1 MIDEPERPV
10 NRASH
15 VVSHPR
21 IGIRKPRIMRENKNK
36 GSRSIDGGIL
46 VYPRKEAPGKWMV
59 MWRTP
64 EGRRYR
70 SFETLTSANFFASD
84 LQQERRHNGTRPV
97 HSILTAAE
105 SKYLEEL
112 RAATK
117 GAKLSDL
124 LAAWKDYQA
133 KQTGL
138 TIGEVA
144 HRFVDMRSK
153 EGVARFLQTNYA
165 LYLRRFIDM
174 YGSDRPAN
182 SITPDEVRG
191 WVDRLL
197 KADYSP
203 KTVNHHLRTLSMV
216 FNRAIAEGW
225 CSKNPC
231 LAVASIKTERDEV
244 SVISLADARKLFEA
258 NRGHRV
264 SLYMALEAFGGLRF
278 SSALRIAPG
287 DINVPEK
294 SIVLPAAKHKTGR
307 RHVLEGLPENLWEWW
322 DNSVFGPASCIWS
335 ARSGN
340 TVQNTGAIR
349 LPLEARNP

>member
-15 VVSHPR
+15 AVLHPR

-97 HSILTAAE
+97 HSVLTAAE

-144 HRFVDMRSK
+144 HTADMVMRATNPDYYSPRSSWDWASQLVLQVRRRDPEQWAYYYIRDKATQWKQAKTGVSREQGGYDSPDAEALRNFRRSIYAGDVEAAKRLYVRLLGYGYTAQRFEQGIKASEPLAELSAKDGSRRAFVDGLSPYDRRMLEK
-153 EGVARFLQTNYA
+153 AQAYEARLSA
-165 LYLRRFIDM
+165 LK
-174 YGSDRPAN
+174 
-182 SITPDEVRG
+182 V
-191 WVDRLL
+191 
-197 KADYSP
+197 
-203 KTVNHHLRTLSMV
+203 
-216 FNRAIAEGW
+216 
-225 CSKNPC
+225 
-231 LAVASIKTERDEV
+231 
-244 SVISLADARKLFEA
+244 DARRLFP
-258 NRGHRV
+258 
-264 SLYMALEAFGGLRF
+264 LEIKGF
-278 SSALRIAPG
+278 
-287 DINVPEK
+287 
-294 SIVLPAAKHKTGR
+294 PAATQRILDGYKS
-307 RHVLEGLPENLWEWW
+307 LPK
-322 DNSVFGPASCIWS
+322 
-335 ARSGN
+335 
-340 TVQNTGAIR
+340 
-349 LPLEARNP
+349 